1 MDDRWAFPTPM
12 GMQRQAGSAPKPR
25 AVTAPPVAPSI
36 DTDAAPHDGT
46 IGHEKPEA
54 PHSAGKAGH

>member
-1 MDDRWAFPTPM
+1 M

-46 IGHEKPEA
+46 IRDEKPEA
-54 PHSAGKAGH
+54 LHSAGTAGH